1 MAEARGYAAG
11 GILGLCRLLSEY
23 GEAIEA
29 DLQRYYST
37 DLRDLFRPES
47 GLTWRRL
54 RALVVNLPPDS
65 ALARTIAGADSVWT
79 LETQLLAALHD
90 RLSEAN
96 WQRGNAGSKSP
107 SRRPQPIPRPGVRTD
122 RIGGT
127 NRDVREVASYL
138 VRFQPEN
145 GG

>member
-1 MAEARGYAAG
+1 MAEARGCSAG

-29 DLQRYYST
+29 DLQRYYGT
-37 DLRDLFRPES
+37 DLRDLFRPDS

-54 RALVVNLPPDS
+54 RALVVNLPADSAFGRTMAGPDS
-65 ALARTIAGADSVWT
+65 AWT
-79 LETQLLAALHD
+79 LETQLLAAVHD

-96 WQRGNAGSKSP
+96 WQRGNAGSKTP
-107 SRRPQPIPRPGVRTD
+107 SRRPQPIPRPGVRSG

-127 NRDVREVASYL
+127 DRDPREVAGYL
-138 VRFQPEN
+138 AAFHPEN

>member
-11 GILGLCRLLSEY
+11 GILGLCRLLNEH

-29 DLQRYYST
+29 DLQRYYGT
-37 DLRDLFRPES
+37 DLRDLFRPGS

-65 ALARTIAGADSVWT
+65 ALARTMVGPDSVWT
-79 LETQLLAALHD
+79 LETQLLAAVHD

-96 WQRGNAGSKSP
+96 WQRGNAGSKTP
-107 SRRPQPIPRPGVRTD
+107 SRRPQPISRPGVRSD

-127 NRDVREVASYL
+127 NRNVREVATYL
-138 VRFQPEN
+138 ARFHPDN